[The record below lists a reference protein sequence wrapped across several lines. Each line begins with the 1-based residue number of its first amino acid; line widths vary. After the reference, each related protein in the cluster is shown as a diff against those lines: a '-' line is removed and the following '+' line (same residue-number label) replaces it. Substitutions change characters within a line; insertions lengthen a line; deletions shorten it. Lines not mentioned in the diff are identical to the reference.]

1 MITITEIIENLS
13 SSPVITNKKITAKT
27 KKADAYIYAGG
38 GYDTETTTLK
48 KDVVRIGYSE
58 YDYDTVKQE
67 YTIYEKDKAVKHTYK
82 GEYYKKP
89 VLAFVYHVQII
100 IKGQYITFRKIQD
113 AADFLI
119 SLSEALKK
127 HFNNYRHIKITNYP
141 RLIIW
146 VANLNFEWQF
156 IKTYL
161 DKCMT
166 SYFAKNK
173 TTPLSITINDTIELR
188 ECIGLFGTSLENIA
202 NNFTETKKLK
212 GDLDY
217 NKIRVSATPLTE
229 KEQEYCYNDVKI
241 LDELSYKAHD
251 MYTMNK
257 LKIPLSNTGI
267 VRQDMRVELGG
278 KISFE
283 YYNNSFIMPP
293 TEELYFEWRKFLYQ
307 GGYAHSN
314 SAFVG
319 KELNNVVCADIT
331 SDYPYQINSK
341 TFPAGELIHCEDKTL
356 YKSVMRKYKHK
367 LLKVIFKSIH
377 AKTTHTYISKHKI
390 MNHHIARNCI
400 YDNGRLYS
408 GENIT
413 LWLTEVDIKII
424 STLYTGK
431 FDILDLWYFTKSKSA
446 PKFITTVMNRYYR
459 QKEVLKS
466 LKKDNTFE
474 YKWSKV
480 LVNSVYGMCST
491 GIYTTKTVY
500 NNIEFCDLEDS
511 SFNYETQKKKMWLNP
526 FIGYYTTAYA
536 RATLVQLIS
545 RYPNVIV
552 QYDTDSIF
560 IWLDSP
566 HKKEVKA
573 LLKEIERTNR
583 IIESN
588 NLLQFNDIHM
598 KTIGTW
604 ELENPYKRF
613 KCLGAKRYIALKQNG
628 EYKTA
633 IAGCNKDGFLNHCK
647 NNNIDPFDFFSSELK
662 LSFAESNKLMASYG
676 NDREDKTIT
685 VTDCNGVTE
694 DVIYRTYC
702 ALYEVPFK
710 FNMDVLWFDVLKDIE
725 YYNRQFPAKYRTQ
738 NILES
743 EIL

>member
-1 MITITEIIENLS
+1 MISKIIKELVEC
-13 SSPVITNKKITAKT
+13 PVITNKRITSKT
-27 KKADAYIYAGG
+27 KQADAYIYCGG

-48 KDVVRIGYSE
+48 KDVVRIGYHE
-58 YDYDTVKQE
+58 YDYDAAKQE
-67 YTIYEKDKAVKHTYK
+67 YTVYEKEKAVKYPYK

-89 VLAFVYHVQII
+89 VLAFVYHVQIM
-100 IKGQYITFRKIQD
+100 IKGKYITFRKIQD

-119 SLSEALKK
+119 ELSKRLKEYFGDYE
-127 HFNNYRHIKITNYP
+127 HLKITNYP

-146 VANLNFEWQF
+146 VANLSFEWQF
-156 IKTYL
+156 IKSYI
-161 DKCMT
+161 DYYMT
-166 SYFAKNK
+166 GYFAKDK
-173 TTPLSITINDTIELR
+173 MSPLSIIINNTIELR
-188 ECIGLFGTSLENIA
+188 ECIGLFGNSLEKIA
-202 NNFTETKKLK
+202 KNFTETKKLK

-217 NKIRVSATPLTE
+217 NKIRVSSTPLTE
-229 KEQEYCYNDVKI
+229 KEQQYCYNDVKI

-251 MYTMNK
+251 MYTKNK
-257 LKIPLSNTGI
+257 LKIPLTNTGI
-267 VRQDMRVELGG
+267 VRQDMRKELGG
-278 KISFE
+278 KISYE
-283 YYNNSFIMPP
+283 YYDNSFLMPP

-307 GGYAHSN
+307 GGYSHSN
-314 SAFVG
+314 SSFVG
-319 KELNNVVCADIT
+319 KELSNVMCVDIT

-341 TFPAGELIHCEDKTL
+341 TFPADELIHCTDKTQ
-356 YKSVMRKYKHK
+356 YTEVMHKYKHNI
-367 LLKVIFKSIH
+367 LKVRFKSLH

-390 MNHHIARNCI
+390 IQHNITRNCI

-413 LWLTEVDIKII
+413 LWVTEVDLKII

-431 FDILDLWYFTKSKSA
+431 FDILDLWYFTRSKSA
-446 PKFITTVMNRYYR
+446 PRFLTNVMNAYYR
-459 QKEVLKS
+459 QKELLKEQG
-466 LKKDNTFE
+466 KKDTFE
-474 YKWSKV
+474 YKWAKI

-491 GIYTTKTVY
+491 GIYTTKTIY
-500 NNIEFCDLEDS
+500 NGAEFEECENS
-511 SFNYETQKKKMWLNP
+511 SFNYEKQKNKMWLNP

-552 QYDTDSIF
+552 QYDTDSVF

-573 LLKEIERTNR
+573 LLKEIERTNH

-588 NLLQFNDIHM
+588 NLLQHNDIHM

-604 ELENPYKRF
+604 ELEKPYTRF
-613 KCLGAKRYIALKQNG
+613 KCLGAKRYIALEQNG
-628 EYKTA
+628 EYKSA
-633 IAGCNKDGFLNHCK
+633 IAGCNKEGFLNHCK

-676 NDREDKTIT
+676 NDTDDKTVT
-685 VTDCNGVTE
+685 VTDFTGVTE
-694 DVIYRTYC
+694 DVVYRTYC

-710 FNMDVLWFDVLKDIE
+710 FNIDVLWFDVLKDIE
-725 YYNRQFPAKYRTQ
+725 DYNSQFPAKYRTQ

-743 EIL
+743 VIL